1 MTRSATLARTVRFT
15 LPCSRPSAETLSSA
29 RTNTHS
35 GWPSALTEATATWT
49 VKVEV
54 TGNPDPRTGYLVG
67 IDRIDAAVRKHA
79 IPDLLERAQ
88 RGPQTV
94 QMALTAIAKKLEQHL
109 VPPPSAIDLD
119 TEAMTSWRLELSEM
133 SQMIIRRRY
142 EFSAAHR
149 LALPDL
155 SDAENAELYGKC
167 SNPHGHGHN
176 YEVEVDVAIEPADGG
191 FSVPQLDETVNRLVI
206 DRFDHQHLNLDIDD
220 FADRIPSVENIADRC
235 VELLETPLQGLE
247 GVQHLR
253 SVTVWETPRTSCT
266 VTA

>member
-1 MTRSATLARTVRFT
+1 M
-15 LPCSRPSAETLSSA
+15 
-29 RTNTHS
+29 
-35 GWPSALTEATATWT
+35 
-49 VKVEV
+49 
-54 TGNPDPRTGYLVG
+54 
-67 IDRIDAAVRKHA
+67 
-79 IPDLLERAQ
+79 
-88 RGPQTV
+88 PQ
-94 QMALTAIAKKLEQHL
+94 L
-109 VPPPSAIDLD
+109 
-119 TEAMTSWRLELSEM
+119 
-133 SQMIIRRRY
+133 IIRRRY

-176 YEVEVDVAIEPADGG
+176 YEVEVNVAIEAANGG

-235 VELLETPLQGLE
+235 LQLLETPLRGLE
-247 GVQHLR
+247 GVQGLR

-266 VTA
+266 VNA